1 MPFPLSIKQTILRH
15 CFFFFSAGQRF
26 QPHRR
31 TSGGVWSGLWSP
43 RQLHIPVQT
52 GGVFYFPWHRH
63 QIEGTDGFYCL
74 LRKTLAKRGKRN
86 CQSSEAK
93 RTIDRPVAGRRCNPL
108 RHRPPPTCS
117 MDSWKL
123 LSQCK
128 RQKWNLAQLWT
139 VNALF
144 N

>member
-43 RQLHIPVQT
+43 RQLHIPMQT

-93 RTIDRPVAGRRCNPL
+93 RTIDRPVAGRRSNPL
-108 RHRPPPTCS
+108 RHRPLPLAAWYEAPFI
-117 MDSWKL
+117 
-123 LSQCK
+123 SQN
-128 RQKWNLAQLWT
+128 RVHNWSGRST
-139 VNALF
+139 SRPSDG
-144 N
+144 